1 MSVRAEEYFKML
13 MVREAWRYA
22 QHFGGIENMLGC
34 LHVIKNRQAAGWGTY
49 GHVLDT
55 MEKWQAAPPT
65 TLTHPDLWDRRFQQI
80 LGQVDGICD
89 ETRKPDPSNGGLY
102 FGDTTNITSDWFLE
116 RIARNPDKQRCGGS
130 ASWTYWK

>member
-1 MSVRAEEYFKML
+1 MSVRAEEYFKMH
-13 MVREAWRYA
+13 MIHKAWSYG
-22 QHFGGIENMLGC
+22 QHFGGIDNMLGV

-55 MEKWQAAPPT
+55 MEKWQAAPPV

-80 LGQVDGICD
+80 LGQVDAICD
-89 ETRKPDPSNGGLY
+89 ETRKPDVSNGGLY
-102 FGDTTNITSDWFLE
+102 FADTTYITSEWF
-116 RIARNPDKQRCGGS
+116 IKHVCRNPEKQRCGGS